1 MVSKGI
7 IMSTVQLNKELNLTY
22 PDSFVELT
30 QEDLKKHKFFEEAPG
45 FCIQD
50 AERHIMIS
58 VSWRQANPFVAML
71 AGSADIAKNME
82 AKIRK
87 PMGKF
92 GYHLE
97 GFMNREIGGKTAD
110 GYRYTY
116 KVQDIGMMGES
127 LSVKSGSKFDY
138 IQSDRRQELREESLS
153 VLDGIFETV
162 AWEE

>member
-1 MVSKGI
+1 
-7 IMSTVQLNKELNLTY
+7 MSTAQLNKELNLTY

-71 AGSADIAKNME
+71 AGSADI
-82 AKIRK
+82 
-87 PMGKF
+87 
-92 GYHLE
+92 
-97 GFMNREIGGKTAD
+97 
-110 GYRYTY
+110 Y

-127 LSVKSGSKFDY
+127 LSVKSGSNFYY
-138 IQSDRRQELREESLS
+138 IHSYLRQELREESLS
-153 VLDGIFETV
+153 VLDGIFETA